1 MKKYFLFI
9 PFFIFIGLI
18 LYSLLFKWS
27 RIAEIDIST
36 RRFWLE
42 EEQKNQLIGE
52 LRKKTKPYLG
62 QGIWTLSIRDLREL
76 VKEHPKVEEAQVLR
90 FWPNRFRVVLFSE
103 PPVLLWMGHKNFY
116 PITEGGK
123 KLAPL
128 PISRIP
134 DLPILRGKI
143 FFDREEWRKKA
154 VRLIQLLPKTGRFSQ
169 KNVSEITYSTK
180 DSNFYIY
187 LVSFSSPI
195 RVGENLLEFRPD
207 RIENVLRYLEQK
219 KINWRVIDA
228 RFSQK
233 VVVSLDNDS

>member
-1 MKKYFLFI
+1 MKKYFLFSL
-9 PFFIFIGLI
+9 FFIFIGLI
-18 LYSLLFKWS
+18 LYSLIVKRLY
-27 RIAEIDIST
+27 IAEIEFSA
-36 RRFWLE
+36 RHFWLE
-42 EEQKNQLIGE
+42 EEQKNQLIHD

-62 QGIWTLSIRDLREL
+62 LGIWALSIRELRDL
-76 VKEHPKVEEAQVLR
+76 VKQHSKVESARVLR
-90 FWPNRFRVVLFSE
+90 FWPNRFHVMLFSE
-103 PPVLLWMGHKNFY
+103 PPILLWMGHKKFY
-116 PITEGGK
+116 PITERGK
-123 KLAPL
+123 KLAPV
-128 PISRIP
+128 PISGIP

-143 FFDREEWRKKA
+143 FFDQEEWRKKA

-180 DSNFYIY
+180 DSNFYLY

-207 RIENVLRYLEQK
+207 RVENVLRYLEQK